1 MTVTDAE
8 ARDLLFQACD
18 NKDLAKAQQLFAAS
32 NLAASDASEA
42 LRHISKNN
50 LDTRAPICRLLLE
63 HGADANVVPSITTTS
78 LEVVKLLTEFGFDI
92 KSEGHKILE

>member
-1 MTVTDAE
+1 MAETDTDA
-8 ARDLLFQACD
+8 RNLLFQACD
-18 NKDLAKAQQLFAAS
+18 NKDLSKAQQLFAPLNLAS
-32 NLAASDASEA
+32 NDASKA
-42 LRHISKNN
+42 LRHISKKN
-50 LDTRAPICRLLLE
+50 LDTRASICRLLLE